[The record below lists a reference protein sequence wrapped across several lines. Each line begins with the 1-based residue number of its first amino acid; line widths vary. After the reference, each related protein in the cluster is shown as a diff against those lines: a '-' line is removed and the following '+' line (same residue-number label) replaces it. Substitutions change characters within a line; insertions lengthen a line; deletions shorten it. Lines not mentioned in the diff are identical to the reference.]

1 MRESKNVVQER
12 QRDDLGARHRSAW
25 RPGRARVALSV
36 LGVTA
41 IAIPVAP
48 AIARGDTCES
58 RLVTV
63 VILGSC
69 ENNGPGTVIAQQQQQ
84 QAAGGGGGGG
94 AASSSSSGSSGS
106 GSGGSPRER
115 SAPTTGAGALAAD
128 DRPPT
133 LRRGMEPN
141 PTAVRRLQGLL
152 RAAGLNGVPL
162 NRRYDD
168 ATRSAVRRF
177 QRKHSIPTD
186 PRTTVGP
193 KTWELLERIS
203 RRASRERR

>member
-1 MRESKNVVQER
+1 MRRESEHVVQEQ
-12 QRDDLGARHRSAW
+12 QRRGLGARHRSAW
-25 RPGRARVALSV
+25 RPHRARVALSV

-48 AIARGDTCES
+48 AIARGDTCGS

-94 AASSSSSGSSGS
+94 AASSSSSGASGAGS
-106 GSGGSPRER
+106 GSGPPRER
-115 SAPTTGAGALAAD
+115 SAPTGSAAD
-128 DRPPT
+128 DRSPT
-133 LRRGMEPN
+133 LTRGMDPN
-141 PTAVRRLQGLL
+141 RTAVRRLQGLL
-152 RAAGLNGVPL
+152 RGAGLRDVPL
-162 NRRYDD
+162 NGRYDV

-177 QRKHSIPTD
+177 QRKNSIPTD
-186 PRTTVGP
+186 SRTTVGP
-193 KTWELLERIS
+193 TTWERLERIN
-203 RRASRERR
+203 RRGSRERR